1 VTDLRRDLLNGI
13 KNSRCSSC
21 WDIEAAGGQ
30 GPRTRIDAFVNFLKT
45 NNVWP
50 GLNWDQIAQK
60 LEQLSQ
66 QDVEKLIN
74 LRFPKKI
81 ELSLGNTC
89 DLKCVYCNHHYSSQW
104 AAELLK
110 HDEIKAHEIE
120 QELPRSKDTAYED
133 IWWAW
138 FEQHAGTH
146 TEMVNFI
153 GGEPLIIDKFYAY
166 CNRIID
172 FYGCN
177 PGIGTKEL
185 TVVTNFNTPERFLDR
200 FLEICGRVIHSDNLC
215 MDVNVSCESLGA
227 RTEFIRSGSDWQLML
242 HNIDR
247 LFDFLAL
254 NDTAHRITFSLQIAL
269 NALCI
274 SDLPNFFRW
283 VIELQRR
290 TMRPI
295 NLRPN
300 QVVYPSWCNPHILPV
315 EYVKYIEHSIQL
327 VESEYH
333 KVGSVHKYH
342 PWGSWNDYIR
352 FLETIKAGMAN
363 PRKDVAARKRFAV
376 SLDTLIQRRDL
387 DFAATFPEMQDFY
400 HLCRSIP

>member
-1 VTDLRRDLLNGI
+1 MTGKLGDTACIYAWDYPVINFSRKELRYCCRSAPQRLSDADIAQGPDLFDSHRAVTDLRRDLLNGI

-66 QDVEKLIN
+66 QDVEELIN

-81 ELSLGNTC
+81 EISLGNTC

-104 AAELLK
+104 AAELLQ

-138 FEQHAGTH
+138 FEQHAGKH
-146 TEMVNFI
+146 TETVNFI

-177 PGIGTKEL
+177 PGIGHKEL

-200 FLEICGRVIHSDNLC
+200 FLEICSR
-215 MDVNVSCESLGA
+215 
-227 RTEFIRSGSDWQLML
+227 
-242 HNIDR
+242 
-247 LFDFLAL
+247 
-254 NDTAHRITFSLQIAL
+254 
-269 NALCI
+269 
-274 SDLPNFFRW
+274 
-283 VIELQRR
+283 
-290 TMRPI
+290 
-295 NLRPN
+295 
-300 QVVYPSWCNPHILPV
+300 
-315 EYVKYIEHSIQL
+315 
-327 VESEYH
+327 
-333 KVGSVHKYH
+333 
-342 PWGSWNDYIR
+342 
-352 FLETIKAGMAN
+352 
-363 PRKDVAARKRFAV
+363 
-376 SLDTLIQRRDL
+376 
-387 DFAATFPEMQDFY
+387 
-400 HLCRSIP
+400 